1 MLENA
6 GTLSTR
12 RSFVKTQSTQRP
24 RTSDFLSWLA
34 AAGRKAVGLALEL
47 RPGIGLVGPCNDT
60 LCAKKCSP
68 SGQFTIHNSQIFNST
83 TTLRMNT
90 SPPSVPSFPNRN
102 AFGATDATPSFPL
115 FLSCLL
121 VLFVLFRALDRRHT
135 KCLGGMV
142 HALVCRYET
151 GGGYV
156 KYQHGVPVHVA
167 ISPTYIEHRV
177 TETAS

>member
-1 MLENA
+1 MRQEM
-6 GTLSTR
+6 
-12 RSFVKTQSTQRP
+12 QP
-24 RTSDFLSWLA
+24 
-34 AAGRKAVGLALEL
+34 
-47 RPGIGLVGPCNDT
+47 IG
-60 LCAKKCSP
+60 
-68 SGQFTIHNSQIFNST
+68 TIHNSQFTNPEIYNYFTNEYLSAFSSE
-83 TTLRMNT
+83 LPQSQRVWRDRCY
-90 SPPSVPSFPNRN
+90 SLFPPF
-102 AFGATDATPSFPL
+102 

-135 KCLGGMV
+135 KCLWGMV

-156 KYQHGVPVHVA
+156 KYQHGVPVRVA